1 MSTLHNEASTD
12 RFLPHGTTPLFMA
25 EMEAHK
31 RTTNGRL
38 RQVNL
43 HRPDVQEILPCSLDA
58 FESEIY
64 LQGESKLQKEI

>member
-1 MSTLHNEASTD
+1 
-12 RFLPHGTTPLFMA
+12 MA